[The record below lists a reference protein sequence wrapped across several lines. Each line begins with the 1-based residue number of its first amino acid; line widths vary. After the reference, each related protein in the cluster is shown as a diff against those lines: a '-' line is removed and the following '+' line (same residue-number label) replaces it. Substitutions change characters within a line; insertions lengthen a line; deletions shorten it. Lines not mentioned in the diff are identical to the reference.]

1 MRGSLS
7 VGRAGTTA
15 GPTTVLVLLLLLVA
29 VSMWLLLLLSVASLL
44 VVLRLLSLL
53 LLLLLWVTGW
63 TVLEVCHHLRCL
75 VRLRMGRQSVRVR
88 VVVCH
93 RTKAI
98 DGTSCKG
105 GNYSTVPA
113 YN

>member
-15 GPTTVLVLLLLLVA
+15 RSTTVLVLLLLVT
-29 VSMWLLLLLSVASLL
+29 VSLWLLMLLPVASLL

-53 LLLLLWVTGW
+53 LLLLWVTGW
-63 TVLEVCHHLRCL
+63 TLLEVCHHLRCL
-75 VRLRMGRQSVRVR
+75 VRLRMGGQSVRVR

-93 RTKAI
+93 RAKAI
-98 DGTSCKG
+98 DGTSCKSSNCLFNG
-105 GNYSTVPA
+105 S
-113 YN
+113 